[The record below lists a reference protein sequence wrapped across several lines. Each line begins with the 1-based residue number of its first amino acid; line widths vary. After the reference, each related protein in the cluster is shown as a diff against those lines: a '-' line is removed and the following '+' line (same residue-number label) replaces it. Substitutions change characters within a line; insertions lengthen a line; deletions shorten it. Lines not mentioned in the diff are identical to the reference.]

1 MPLGDSAI
9 DRAPR
14 TPPAYTA
21 IENPGGSLIDCSGSV
36 AGSAARAEQASVGRR
51 RRERDSADFKFW
63 ILDFG
68 LKTPMGRHSLLRPA
82 SRKNRAPLL
91 RLPIQ
96 NPKSE
101 IVSAQQQPHP

>member
-1 MPLGDSAI
+1 MPPGDSAI
-9 DRAPR
+9 DSAPR

-21 IENPGGSLIDCSGSV
+21 IENPGGSLIDCSGNV

-51 RRERDSADFKFW
+51 RRERDSADFRFW

-82 SRKNRAPLL
+82 SRKNRAPLPC
-91 RLPIQ
+91 LP
-96 NPKSE
+96 NPKSK
-101 IVSAQQQPHP
+101 IASAQQQPHP